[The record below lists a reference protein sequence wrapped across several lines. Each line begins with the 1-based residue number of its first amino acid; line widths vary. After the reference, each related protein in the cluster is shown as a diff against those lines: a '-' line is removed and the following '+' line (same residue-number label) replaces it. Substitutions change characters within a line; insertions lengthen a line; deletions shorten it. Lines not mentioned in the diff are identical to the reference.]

1 MRGADMGGPKFIV
14 AGNTAN
20 AGDADAM
27 YCVLPMKSRAFVQMA
42 SGQVVQPVAAQLA
55 TDSKIQS
62 ATGHIVQTESA
73 QTVAR
78 EDTCPLVNVRRT
90 RRRRNESGK
99 TVPKNCG
106 IYFASDGISFTRR
119 LAMKNATVAEVYL
132 GKTGCKSPLDIL
144 PFDEDKLPY
153 AMKEA

>member
-14 AGNTAN
+14 AGNTVN
-20 AGDADAM
+20 AGNADAM
-27 YCVLPMKSRAFVQMA
+27 NCVPPMESRTNVQPATGQIVQAVTAQMA
-42 SGQVVQPVAAQLA
+42 
-55 TDSKIQS
+55 
-62 ATGHIVQTESA
+62 
-73 QTVAR
+73 AR